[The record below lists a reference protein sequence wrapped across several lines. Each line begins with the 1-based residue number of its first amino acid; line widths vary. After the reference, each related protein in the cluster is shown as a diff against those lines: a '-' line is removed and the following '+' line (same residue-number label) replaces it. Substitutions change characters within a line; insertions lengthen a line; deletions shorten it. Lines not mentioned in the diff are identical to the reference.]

1 MYYRKR
7 QAEEKLLR
15 LKSYFKVVLVTGARQ
30 VGKST
35 LLTHLFPEVKIIV
48 FDPVQ
53 DLFGARQDPDLFLDN
68 FPPPLIL
75 DEIQFVPE
83 LLPAL
88 KRRVDRL
95 DSPGQYILT
104 GSQNLSMLRSVAES
118 MAGRVAILPL
128 QSMTAYELSGWG
140 SQDGWL
146 PAYLDDPDSLEGLVD
161 GAMDQLGNLARF
173 LWRGSLPGLL
183 DSPDEIVPDYFSAY
197 IQTYVERDIR
207 LMEDIRELS
216 AFGRFLGLAGAL
228 TAQEVNASQFGR
240 DVGVTPATAR
250 KWLDLLTNTYQW
262 LELFPYQGNT
272 VKRLSGKRKGFLRDT
287 GMGCYLQ
294 RISSPD
300 ALAVSPMLGPMF
312 ETWAV
317 NEVLR
322 QGSTLA
328 MPPQAYHWRTGG
340 GAEVDLVLERDGR
353 LYPIELKCKSNV
365 TGHDVRG
372 LRAFRETYPK
382 EKIMT
387 GLVVYAGKDSYRVDD
402 HTMAIPWNLKLRG
415 AHE

>member
-1 MYYRKR
+1 VPEKNDSMNYRKR
-7 QAEEKLLR
+7 HAEEKLLH

-35 LLTHLFPEVKIIV
+35 LLAHLFPEVKIVV

-68 FPPPLIL
+68 LPPPLIL

-83 LLPAL
+83 LLPAF
-88 KRRVDRL
+88 KRRMVRL

-104 GSQNLSMLRSVAES
+104 GSRNLSMLRSVPES

-128 QSMTAYELSGWG
+128 EGMTAYELSGWG

-183 DSPDEIVPDYFSAY
+183 DSPDEIVPGYFRAY

-228 TAQEVNASQFGR
+228 TAQEVNAS
-240 DVGVTPATAR
+240 
-250 KWLDLLTNTYQW
+250 
-262 LELFPYQGNT
+262 
-272 VKRLSGKRKGFLRDT
+272 
-287 GMGCYLQ
+287 
-294 RISSPD
+294 
-300 ALAVSPMLGPMF
+300 
-312 ETWAV
+312 
-317 NEVLR
+317 
-322 QGSTLA
+322 
-328 MPPQAYHWRTGG
+328 
-340 GAEVDLVLERDGR
+340 
-353 LYPIELKCKSNV
+353 
-365 TGHDVRG
+365 
-372 LRAFRETYPK
+372 
-382 EKIMT
+382 
-387 GLVVYAGKDSYRVDD
+387 
-402 HTMAIPWNLKLRG
+402 
-415 AHE
+415 